1 MSEKAYTL
9 DKNQK
14 GFFLWVFMLLLW
26 AFVCFYISGVFC
38 LSVAHLMQEGISK
51 VTINQ
56 IGDFILRLFNE
67 PLFLFTAYAEW
78 WRVFSLA
85 FRFSQLKA
93 ASFVPIIP
101 PLLFCII
108 VYGSYVKSAYSFVL
122 WYRLNNRY
130 AKLEDVKMMGI
141 LSGFLMVLGKFQGNV
156 LRLKKAL
163 SVFVWGAPG
172 LGKTTAVAIPSIL
185 ESDKVN
191 IVSVEC
197 SGALAKYTSGYRSQ
211 LGNVF
216 YFNWG
221 LTDNPVKGEY
231 WPRWNP
237 LSEKEMP
244 AKGEE
249 RDKYLSGIAQYL
261 LPKQKDNYWEK
272 MACAAMEGLLQF
284 YSSKIDQACAND
296 YFLSELL
303 DKGKLSPEDKDVLL
317 SYYALMPRKYTE
329 SAINHL
335 NEGTLNIDNY
345 LPIGSWNNVPAV
357 WQGKEFCLSMFADC
371 LIQRYFM
378 IMQNDD
384 PEKVG
389 GWKILLGELLNEAA
403 FFGYNSRALQVMQ
416 HLYYL
421 SRKQRKI
428 IFTLMLAPLSVFRKN
443 SVRERTSLSDISLNQ
458 VRGMVSRDGKLRPVT
473 LYTVA
478 DSRSSAFMV
487 KFFVDMLI
495 EKNLRESE
503 NKEAPL
509 LFVMDDFE
517 RLPKFSRLS
526 EGLTYGPSRNMS
538 FLLLTDGLK
547 NIQNN
552 YGVEGLEEIISATSY
567 KLMFAENNQRLG
579 EHFNKLAVYGTKSVQ
594 IPSVDTGA
602 FYKVRKGLADAN
614 YYHRIAQGLLSRSR
628 FSEVKKGQH
637 LLLAEGFYHLP
648 IKVSS
653 MFFLKDERLK
663 EKAAMDSC
671 YLLDENIVGSR
682 NSQDV
687 EIPQLL
693 DVLKEAGVSVN
704 KEEDVDN
711 YLEDRY
717 DEMVENMQE
726 TPDEQSA
733 MADDISSRWQAYQ
746 KKELREITPGK
757 DGDWWLEEDSF
768 SVSDSS
774 SENPFDK

>member
-1 MSEKAYTL
+1 M
-9 DKNQK
+9 
-14 GFFLWVFMLLLW
+14 
-26 AFVCFYISGVFC
+26 
-38 LSVAHLMQEGISK
+38 
-51 VTINQ
+51 
-56 IGDFILRLFNE
+56 
-67 PLFLFTAYAEW
+67 
-78 WRVFSLA
+78 
-85 FRFSQLKA
+85 
-93 ASFVPIIP
+93 
-101 PLLFCII
+101 
-108 VYGSYVKSAYSFVL
+108 
-122 WYRLNNRY
+122 
-130 AKLEDVKMMGI
+130 
-141 LSGFLMVLGKFQGNV
+141 
-156 LRLKKAL
+156 
-163 SVFVWGAPG
+163 
-172 LGKTTAVAIPSIL
+172 
-185 ESDKVN
+185 
-191 IVSVEC
+191 
-197 SGALAKYTSGYRSQ
+197 AKYTSGYRSQ

-526 EGLTYGPSRNMS
+526 EGLTHGPSRNMS

-726 TPDEQSA
+726 APDEQSA